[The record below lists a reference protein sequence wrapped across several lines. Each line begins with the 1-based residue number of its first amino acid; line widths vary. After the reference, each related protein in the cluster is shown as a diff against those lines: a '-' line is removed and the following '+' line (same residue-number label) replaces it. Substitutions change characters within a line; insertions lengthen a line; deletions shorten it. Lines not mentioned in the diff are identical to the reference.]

1 MWTDVA
7 EAFSKAFALMGE
19 GNPLFGEIVR
29 TTLVMCLQSSVYSM
43 LIGVPIGVLVAIGSF
58 PGKKIVVTVMRT
70 LMGLPAVAVGIFV
83 YLLFSGTG
91 PFGGLG
97 LMYSVE
103 LMVIAQVILITPVV
117 AGMTESAVSPA
128 YEGMRET
135 VKGLNLNKGKA
146 MLLAVNECK
155 YQMIAVYL
163 FAFGRSIAEAVLKEL
178 PGVEVDL
185 IGTNAIATAN
195 MLKSGAKNAATGEN
209 PVVVMAPRADVIIG
223 PVGIAVADSM
233 MGEVTP
239 KMAVAVGQSRAKKIL
254 IPMNRCDIMIAGVG
268 ELPLSEMVRRVIAM
282 LKGEPNNFCAVC

>member
-1 MWTDVA
+1 
-7 EAFSKAFALMGE
+7 
-19 GNPLFGEIVR
+19 
-29 TTLVMCLQSSVYSM
+29 
-43 LIGVPIGVLVAIGSF
+43 
-58 PGKKIVVTVMRT
+58 MR
-70 LMGLPAVAVGIFV
+70 
-83 YLLFSGTG
+83 
-91 PFGGLG
+91 
-97 LMYSVE
+97 
-103 LMVIAQVILITPVV
+103 ILIID
-117 AGMTESAVSPA
+117 GQ
-128 YEGMRET
+128 G
-135 VKGLNLNKGKA
+135 GK
-146 MLLAVNECK
+146 
-155 YQMIAVYL
+155 I
-163 FAFGRSIAEAVLKEL
+163 GRGIAEAVLKEL

>member
-1 MWTDVA
+1 
-7 EAFSKAFALMGE
+7 
-19 GNPLFGEIVR
+19 
-29 TTLVMCLQSSVYSM
+29 
-43 LIGVPIGVLVAIGSF
+43 
-58 PGKKIVVTVMRT
+58 MR
-70 LMGLPAVAVGIFV
+70 
-83 YLLFSGTG
+83 
-91 PFGGLG
+91 
-97 LMYSVE
+97 
-103 LMVIAQVILITPVV
+103 ILIID
-117 AGMTESAVSPA
+117 GQ
-128 YEGMRET
+128 G
-135 VKGLNLNKGKA
+135 GK
-146 MLLAVNECK
+146 
-155 YQMIAVYL
+155 I
-163 FAFGRSIAEAVLKEL
+163 GRSIAEAVLKEL

>member
-1 MWTDVA
+1 
-7 EAFSKAFALMGE
+7 
-19 GNPLFGEIVR
+19 
-29 TTLVMCLQSSVYSM
+29 
-43 LIGVPIGVLVAIGSF
+43 
-58 PGKKIVVTVMRT
+58 MR
-70 LMGLPAVAVGIFV
+70 
-83 YLLFSGTG
+83 
-91 PFGGLG
+91 
-97 LMYSVE
+97 
-103 LMVIAQVILITPVV
+103 ILIID
-117 AGMTESAVSPA
+117 GQ
-128 YEGMRET
+128 G
-135 VKGLNLNKGKA
+135 GK
-146 MLLAVNECK
+146 
-155 YQMIAVYL
+155 I
-163 FAFGRSIAEAVLKEL
+163 GRSIAEAVLKEL

-195 MLKSGAKNAATGEN
+195 MLKSEAKNAATGEN

>member
-1 MWTDVA
+1 
-7 EAFSKAFALMGE
+7 
-19 GNPLFGEIVR
+19 
-29 TTLVMCLQSSVYSM
+29 
-43 LIGVPIGVLVAIGSF
+43 
-58 PGKKIVVTVMRT
+58 MR
-70 LMGLPAVAVGIFV
+70 
-83 YLLFSGTG
+83 
-91 PFGGLG
+91 
-97 LMYSVE
+97 
-103 LMVIAQVILITPVV
+103 ILIID
-117 AGMTESAVSPA
+117 GQ
-128 YEGMRET
+128 G
-135 VKGLNLNKGKA
+135 GK
-146 MLLAVNECK
+146 
-155 YQMIAVYL
+155 I
-163 FAFGRSIAEAVLKEL
+163 GRSITEAVLKEL

>member
-1 MWTDVA
+1 
-7 EAFSKAFALMGE
+7 
-19 GNPLFGEIVR
+19 
-29 TTLVMCLQSSVYSM
+29 
-43 LIGVPIGVLVAIGSF
+43 
-58 PGKKIVVTVMRT
+58 MR
-70 LMGLPAVAVGIFV
+70 
-83 YLLFSGTG
+83 
-91 PFGGLG
+91 
-97 LMYSVE
+97 
-103 LMVIAQVILITPVV
+103 ILIID
-117 AGMTESAVSPA
+117 GQ
-128 YEGMRET
+128 G
-135 VKGLNLNKGKA
+135 GK
-146 MLLAVNECK
+146 
-155 YQMIAVYL
+155 I
-163 FAFGRSIAEAVLKEL
+163 GRSIAEAVLKEL

-223 PVGIAVADSM
+223 PVGIVVADSM

>member
-1 MWTDVA
+1 
-7 EAFSKAFALMGE
+7 
-19 GNPLFGEIVR
+19 
-29 TTLVMCLQSSVYSM
+29 
-43 LIGVPIGVLVAIGSF
+43 
-58 PGKKIVVTVMRT
+58 MR
-70 LMGLPAVAVGIFV
+70 
-83 YLLFSGTG
+83 
-91 PFGGLG
+91 
-97 LMYSVE
+97 
-103 LMVIAQVILITPVV
+103 ILIID
-117 AGMTESAVSPA
+117 GQ
-128 YEGMRET
+128 G
-135 VKGLNLNKGKA
+135 GK
-146 MLLAVNECK
+146 
-155 YQMIAVYL
+155 I
-163 FAFGRSIAEAVLKEL
+163 GRSIAEAVLKEL

-209 PVVVMAPRADVIIG
+209 PVVVTAPRADVIIG

>member
-1 MWTDVA
+1 
-7 EAFSKAFALMGE
+7 
-19 GNPLFGEIVR
+19 
-29 TTLVMCLQSSVYSM
+29 
-43 LIGVPIGVLVAIGSF
+43 
-58 PGKKIVVTVMRT
+58 MR
-70 LMGLPAVAVGIFV
+70 
-83 YLLFSGTG
+83 
-91 PFGGLG
+91 
-97 LMYSVE
+97 
-103 LMVIAQVILITPVV
+103 ILIID
-117 AGMTESAVSPA
+117 GQ
-128 YEGMRET
+128 G
-135 VKGLNLNKGKA
+135 GK
-146 MLLAVNECK
+146 
-155 YQMIAVYL
+155 I
-163 FAFGRSIAEAVLKEL
+163 GRSIAEAVLKEL

-268 ELPLSEMVRRVIAM
+268 ELPLSEMVRRVISM

>member
-1 MWTDVA
+1 
-7 EAFSKAFALMGE
+7 
-19 GNPLFGEIVR
+19 
-29 TTLVMCLQSSVYSM
+29 
-43 LIGVPIGVLVAIGSF
+43 
-58 PGKKIVVTVMRT
+58 MR
-70 LMGLPAVAVGIFV
+70 
-83 YLLFSGTG
+83 
-91 PFGGLG
+91 
-97 LMYSVE
+97 
-103 LMVIAQVILITPVV
+103 ILIID
-117 AGMTESAVSPA
+117 GQ
-128 YEGMRET
+128 G
-135 VKGLNLNKGKA
+135 GK
-146 MLLAVNECK
+146 
-155 YQMIAVYL
+155 I
-163 FAFGRSIAEAVLKEL
+163 GRSIAEAVLKEL
-178 PGVEVDL
+178 PGVEVDR

>member
-1 MWTDVA
+1 
-7 EAFSKAFALMGE
+7 
-19 GNPLFGEIVR
+19 
-29 TTLVMCLQSSVYSM
+29 
-43 LIGVPIGVLVAIGSF
+43 
-58 PGKKIVVTVMRT
+58 MR
-70 LMGLPAVAVGIFV
+70 
-83 YLLFSGTG
+83 
-91 PFGGLG
+91 
-97 LMYSVE
+97 
-103 LMVIAQVILITPVV
+103 ILIID
-117 AGMTESAVSPA
+117 GQ
-128 YEGMRET
+128 G
-135 VKGLNLNKGKA
+135 GK
-146 MLLAVNECK
+146 
-155 YQMIAVYL
+155 I
-163 FAFGRSIAEAVLKEL
+163 GRSIAEAVLKEL

-282 LKGEPNNFCAVC
+282 LKGEPNNFVRFAES

>member
-1 MWTDVA
+1 
-7 EAFSKAFALMGE
+7 
-19 GNPLFGEIVR
+19 
-29 TTLVMCLQSSVYSM
+29 
-43 LIGVPIGVLVAIGSF
+43 
-58 PGKKIVVTVMRT
+58 MR
-70 LMGLPAVAVGIFV
+70 
-83 YLLFSGTG
+83 
-91 PFGGLG
+91 
-97 LMYSVE
+97 
-103 LMVIAQVILITPVV
+103 ILIID
-117 AGMTESAVSPA
+117 GQ
-128 YEGMRET
+128 G
-135 VKGLNLNKGKA
+135 GK
-146 MLLAVNECK
+146 
-155 YQMIAVYL
+155 I
-163 FAFGRSIAEAVLKEL
+163 GRSIAEAVLKEL

-209 PVVVMAPRADVIIG
+209 SVVVMAPRADVIIG

>member
-1 MWTDVA
+1 
-7 EAFSKAFALMGE
+7 
-19 GNPLFGEIVR
+19 
-29 TTLVMCLQSSVYSM
+29 
-43 LIGVPIGVLVAIGSF
+43 
-58 PGKKIVVTVMRT
+58 MR
-70 LMGLPAVAVGIFV
+70 
-83 YLLFSGTG
+83 
-91 PFGGLG
+91 
-97 LMYSVE
+97 
-103 LMVIAQVILITPVV
+103 ILIID
-117 AGMTESAVSPA
+117 GQ
-128 YEGMRET
+128 G
-135 VKGLNLNKGKA
+135 GK
-146 MLLAVNECK
+146 
-155 YQMIAVYL
+155 I
-163 FAFGRSIAEAVLKEL
+163 GRSIAEAVLKEL

-209 PVVVMAPRADVIIG
+209 PVVVMAPRADLIIG

>member
-1 MWTDVA
+1 
-7 EAFSKAFALMGE
+7 
-19 GNPLFGEIVR
+19 
-29 TTLVMCLQSSVYSM
+29 
-43 LIGVPIGVLVAIGSF
+43 
-58 PGKKIVVTVMRT
+58 MR
-70 LMGLPAVAVGIFV
+70 
-83 YLLFSGTG
+83 
-91 PFGGLG
+91 
-97 LMYSVE
+97 
-103 LMVIAQVILITPVV
+103 ILIID
-117 AGMTESAVSPA
+117 GQ
-128 YEGMRET
+128 G
-135 VKGLNLNKGKA
+135 GK
-146 MLLAVNECK
+146 
-155 YQMIAVYL
+155 I
-163 FAFGRSIAEAVLKEL
+163 GRSIAEAVLKEL

-254 IPMNRCDIMIAGVG
+254 VPMNRCDIMIAGVG

>member
-1 MWTDVA
+1 
-7 EAFSKAFALMGE
+7 
-19 GNPLFGEIVR
+19 
-29 TTLVMCLQSSVYSM
+29 
-43 LIGVPIGVLVAIGSF
+43 
-58 PGKKIVVTVMRT
+58 MR
-70 LMGLPAVAVGIFV
+70 
-83 YLLFSGTG
+83 
-91 PFGGLG
+91 
-97 LMYSVE
+97 
-103 LMVIAQVILITPVV
+103 ILIID
-117 AGMTESAVSPA
+117 GQ
-128 YEGMRET
+128 G
-135 VKGLNLNKGKA
+135 GK
-146 MLLAVNECK
+146 
-155 YQMIAVYL
+155 I
-163 FAFGRSIAEAVLKEL
+163 GRSIAEAVLKEL

-223 PVGIAVADSM
+223 PVGVAVADSM